1 MHSDTDSAPSV
12 NVNVPFG
19 QTLQTAPFSL
29 SLNVPLGQLIHLGLD
44 VIDLSKYVPTG
55 HETIKIE
62 EVISRRQ
69 YFGM

>member
-19 QTLQTAPFSL
+19 QTLQTAPYSL
-29 SLNVPLGQLIHLGLD
+29 FLNVPLGQLIHLGLA
-44 VIDLSKYVPTG
+44 VFDLSKYVPTG

-62 EVISRRQ
+62 EVISR
-69 YFGM
+69 